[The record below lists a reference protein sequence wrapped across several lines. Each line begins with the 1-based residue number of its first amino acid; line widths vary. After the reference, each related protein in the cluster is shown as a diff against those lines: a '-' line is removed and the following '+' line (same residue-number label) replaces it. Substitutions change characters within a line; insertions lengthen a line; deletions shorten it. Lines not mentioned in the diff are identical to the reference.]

1 MRIDRGLGD
10 ASNGSLPKILIGLI
24 IAAVVGGGAALPIIV
39 ELINESGASGV
50 LATVLGIIPLF
61 VALILL
67 LAFAG
72 PVMRRVR

>member
-1 MRIDRGLGD
+1 MRIDDGLGR
-10 ASNGSLPKILIGLI
+10 AGNGSLPKVLIGLI
-24 IAAVVGGGAALPIIV
+24 IAVVVGGGAALPIIV
-39 ELINESGASGV
+39 ELINTSGATGV
-50 LATVLGIIPLF
+50 LATILDIIPLF